1 MVSIFLIILS
11 FGEVALHPD
20 GDLNA
25 SLGFLREN
33 GAMAK
38 AIALARTHVPAVPAA
53 DIARMVI
60 VSGCALALILAGP
73 ALPY

>member
-1 MVSIFLIILS
+1 
-11 FGEVALHPD
+11 
-20 GDLNA
+20 
-25 SLGFLREN
+25 
-33 GAMAK
+33 MAK
-38 AIALARTHVPAVPAA
+38 AIALARTHVPTVPAA